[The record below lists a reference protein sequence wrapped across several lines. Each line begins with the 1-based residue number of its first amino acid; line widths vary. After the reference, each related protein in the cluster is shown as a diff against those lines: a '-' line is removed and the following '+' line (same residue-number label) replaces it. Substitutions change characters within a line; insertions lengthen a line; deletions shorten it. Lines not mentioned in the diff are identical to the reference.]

1 MAQTET
7 KKTKTLEQILAE
19 FEPLNKVVFEPIQVE
34 PQRAA
39 QPLLP
44 PTFTTTSH
52 PFDYFT
58 LFFTHDLLELITKHT
73 NQYAAIQRI
82 QREEI
87 QAQREWIE
95 LVIEELYVF
104 IGAII
109 YMGIHKE
116 PRLSMYWN
124 SDPNKGPIHTII
136 SHLSLTRFEQIKR
149 YCHISDSHSDKVAG
163 LDLPTNKRWWYKLE
177 PLASSLQASFQ
188 EYYSPSSEV
197 SIDEIMV
204 RCFGRLVTPLCLNN

>member
-19 FEPLNKVVFEPIQVE
+19 FEPLNKVVFKPIQVE

-52 PFDYFT
+52 PFDYFA

-73 NQYAAIQRI
+73 NQYAAIQRT
-82 QREEI
+82 QREEV
-87 QAQREWIE
+87 QAQRDWFD
-95 LVIEELYVF
+95 LAVEELYVF

-109 YMGIHKE
+109 YMGIHAE
-116 PRLSMYWN
+116 PNIPLYWN
-124 SDPNKGPIHTII
+124 SDPNKGPIHTIK
-136 SHLSLTRFEQIKR
+136 SHISLTRFQQIKR
-149 YCHISDSHSDKVAG
+149 YCHISNSQSDKVAG

-177 PLASSLQASFQ
+177 PLSSSLQASFQ
-188 EYYSPSSEV
+188 QYYSPSSEV

-204 RCFGRLVTPLCLNN
+204 RCFGRLVTPLYLNN